1 MKKRKQ
7 TLAQTTG
14 WHYTNPIPLRQH
26 RWHQVRS
33 LRNRLGFRMTK
44 KHCSNQSEPLMN
56 NGSPFGSNSILMVSI
71 RHLPAIF
78 RLQRYEIFRIIH
90 AAMRIFIQIWTRWL
104 VPVPCH
110 IFFGGFSFVVG
121 ATIYI
126 GGSNN
131 KQKSFRSI
139 SRFYYF
145 FLRRVK
151 EIFGMQRHTLTMVRK
166 RLPVFSSSRR
176 CVSMAPVLS
185 SPQPHSNSSAI
196 IFLVIKRL
204 NHLAEKYSFF
214 V

>member
-1 MKKRKQ
+1 MIDHSHCRNPKRAANHQ
-7 TLAQTTG
+7 RLALNLIHPTSSSHIPFAKIRNIPHNPCG
-14 WHYTNPIPLRQH
+14 YANFYTNLDKMA
-26 RWHQVRS
+26 
-33 LRNRLGFRMTK
+33 G
-44 KHCSNQSEPLMN
+44 
-56 NGSPFGSNSILMVSI
+56 
-71 RHLPAIF
+71 A
-78 RLQRYEIFRIIH
+78 
-90 AAMRIFIQIWTRWL
+90 
-104 VPVPCH
+104 VPCH